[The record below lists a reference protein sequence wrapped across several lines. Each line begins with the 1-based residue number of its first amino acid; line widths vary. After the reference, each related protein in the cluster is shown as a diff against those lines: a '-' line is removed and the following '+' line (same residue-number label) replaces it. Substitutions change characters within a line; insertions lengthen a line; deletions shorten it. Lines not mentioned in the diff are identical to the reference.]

1 MPSRAATVWRKIA
14 GGTVATT
21 ALGEE
26 LTTPNGRHAPG
37 GGRVIR
43 RRRPLPGNRAV
54 VGGFLVAVAI
64 VGTFATVSSA
74 GDDHRITLVV
84 ARDDLAVGDRIT
96 ADDLAVAR
104 LDVPPFVRA
113 RAFRSTDQL
122 LGATVLGP
130 IARGELVQASTV
142 SRESKAPPGLQ
153 VSFPVEAARAVD
165 GTLRE
170 GEAVDVLVTYGQG
183 ETATT
188 EPVARGARV
197 VRTRTPGGVLG
208 DDRTLVVTLAV
219 STADDAAAVAHA
231 ANAGE
236 VTIVRTGG

>member
-1 MPSRAATVWRKIA
+1 
-14 GGTVATT
+14 VATT

-26 LTTPNGRHAPG
+26 LATPNGRHAPG
-37 GGRVIR
+37 DGRVIR

-96 ADDLAVAR
+96 ADDLTVAR

-130 IARGELVQASTV
+130 VARGELVQASTV
-142 SRESKAPPGLQ
+142 SRESNAPPGLQ

-165 GTLRE
+165 GTLRQ
-170 GEAVDVLVTYGQG
+170 GESVDVLVTYGQG

-188 EPVARGARV
+188 KVVAHAARV
-197 VRTRTPGGVLG
+197 VRTRTPGGVLR
-208 DDRTLVVTLAV
+208 DDRTLVVTLVVA
-219 STADDAAAVAHA
+219 TAEDAAAVAHA

>member
-1 MPSRAATVWRKIA
+1 M
-14 GGTVATT
+14 TT
-21 ALGEE
+21 RALGEE
-26 LTTPNGRHAPG
+26 LATPNGRHAPDD
-37 GGRVIR
+37 GRVIR
-43 RRRPLPGNRAV
+43 RRRPLPGTRAV
-54 VGGFLVAVAI
+54 VGGFLVALAL

-74 GDDHRITLVV
+74 GDDRRIALVV

-96 ADDLAVAR
+96 AEDIAVAR
-104 LDVPPFVRA
+104 LDVPAFVRA
-113 RAFRSTDQL
+113 RAFRSPEQL
-122 LGATVLGP
+122 IGATVLGP
-130 IARGELVQASTV
+130 VARGELVQASAV
-142 SRESKAPPGLQ
+142 SRASNAPPGLQ

-188 EPVARGARV
+188 KVVARTARV

-208 DDRTLVVTLAV
+208 DDRTLVVTLVVA
-219 STADDAAAVAHA
+219 TAEDAAAVAHA

-236 VTIVRTGG
+236 VTIVRTGS

>member
-1 MPSRAATVWRKIA
+1 M
-14 GGTVATT
+14 ATT

-26 LTTPNGRHAPG
+26 LATPNGFAAPG
-37 GGRVIR
+37 DGRVIR
-43 RRRPLPGNRAV
+43 RRRPLPGTRAV
-54 VGGFLVAVAI
+54 VGGFLVAVAV

-74 GDDHRITLVV
+74 GDDRRIALVV

-96 ADDLAVAR
+96 ADHVSVAR

-113 RAFRSTDQL
+113 RAFRSPDQL
-122 LGATVLGP
+122 VGATVLGP
-130 IARGELVQASTV
+130 IARGELVQASAVARTTD
-142 SRESKAPPGLQ
+142 APPGLH

-165 GTLRE
+165 GTLRQ

-183 ETATT
+183 ETASTKV
-188 EPVARGARV
+188 VARAARV
-197 VRTRTPGGVLG
+197 ARTRTPGGVLG
-208 DDRTLVVTLAV
+208 DDRTLVVTLVVA
-219 STADDAAAVAHA
+219 TADDAAAVAHA